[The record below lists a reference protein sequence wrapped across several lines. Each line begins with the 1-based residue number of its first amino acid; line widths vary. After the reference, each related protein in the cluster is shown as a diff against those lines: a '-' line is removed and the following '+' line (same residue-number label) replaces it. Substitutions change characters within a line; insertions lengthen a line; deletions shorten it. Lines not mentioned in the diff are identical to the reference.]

1 MTELHGFGHTGQQSV
16 STEAARLLANTT
28 KSAPQY
34 IGSGPRWL
42 VSLLPWLALEAGT
55 FRINRLKVAAPPPRL
70 VEVNDSGASSSV
82 SAGSVR
88 AGPALRPW
96 LARGA
101 ATVRIS
107 RLKVAAPPP
116 RLVEVN
122 DSGASSSVSAGSLRA
137 VPALR

>member
-82 SAGSVR
+82 SAGS
-88 AGPALRPW
+88 
-96 LARGA
+96 
-101 ATVRIS
+101 
-107 RLKVAAPPP
+107 
-116 RLVEVN
+116 
-122 DSGASSSVSAGSLRA
+122 LRA
-137 VPALR
+137 VPALRQLPDDVLTAVAGALTVEQHPAGESVAQAGDEPRFFVVVSGK